1 LKLGFTAFGGPVA
14 HVALMEEEIIVRRR
28 WIDRQHFLDM
38 IAAVN
43 FIPGP
48 NSTELAMHIG
58 QLRAGTPGLIVAGAC
73 FIGPAML
80 IILPLAWMYV
90 RFGQLPEALP
100 VMQGIGAAVVA
111 IIAAATNRFGHMA
124 IRDRL
129 TFTVMLAAV
138 AVSAAGRFAP
148 WMQPELVSLAIGATA
163 GWLWSRRRRAASL
176 VAAIALPP
184 GYWPELARM
193 AAVLLKIGATLFGSG
208 YVLISYLQTD
218 MVDHRGWLTR
228 QELLDAIAV
237 GQFTPGP
244 LLTTSTFVGFLLG
257 QRTFAGG
264 MPGGIVGGIV
274 ATISIFL
281 PSFLLVWLLGPF
293 LQRLRASA
301 WARGALDGMNAAVVG
316 LMIVIAVR
324 LAAPALYDATAHRL
338 NVIGA
343 LVLAGTLIG
352 LHFRINATW
361 LIIAAGLF
369 SWGCHALLVTI

>member
-148 WMQPELVSLAIGATA
+148 WMQPELV
-163 GWLWSRRRRAASL
+163 
-176 VAAIALPP
+176 
-184 GYWPELARM
+184 
-193 AAVLLKIGATLFGSG
+193 
-208 YVLISYLQTD
+208 
-218 MVDHRGWLTR
+218 
-228 QELLDAIAV
+228 
-237 GQFTPGP
+237 
-244 LLTTSTFVGFLLG
+244 
-257 QRTFAGG
+257 
-264 MPGGIVGGIV
+264 
-274 ATISIFL
+274 
-281 PSFLLVWLLGPF
+281 
-293 LQRLRASA
+293 
-301 WARGALDGMNAAVVG
+301 
-316 LMIVIAVR
+316 
-324 LAAPALYDATAHRL
+324 
-338 NVIGA
+338 
-343 LVLAGTLIG
+343 
-352 LHFRINATW
+352 
-361 LIIAAGLF
+361 
-369 SWGCHALLVTI
+369 